1 MNHKLRNTAIL
12 GIMLL
17 SACGSV
23 TPSTPTLDIN
33 AIYTAAAQTV
43 IVELTQTAS
52 ASSPTPEAT
61 ATGSLPPPTT
71 TPLIT
76 RTPQLQPTPL
86 VGVSPTQVSCDNLSF
101 DPLTVDVNI
110 PDGTQMSPG
119 QDFIKTWRIRNTGT
133 CPWGAGYGL
142 VFGYGTKMDGQP
154 VAFTVTVNPG
164 EEVEVSV
171 HFKAPN
177 NPGEYL
183 SSWRVANAAGSPFG
197 KFFYVKISVR

>member
-12 GIMLL
+12 GIILL

-23 TPSTPTLDIN
+23 TSSTPTLDIN

-71 TPLIT
+71 TPIIT
-76 RTPQLQPTPL
+76 STPQPQPTLL

>member
-12 GIMLL
+12 GIILL

-23 TPSTPTLDIN
+23 TSSTPTLDIN

-71 TPLIT
+71 TPIIT
-76 RTPQLQPTPL
+76 STPQPQPTLL

-119 QDFIKTWRIRNTGT
+119 QDFIKTW
-133 CPWGAGYGL
+133 
-142 VFGYGTKMDGQP
+142 
-154 VAFTVTVNPG
+154 
-164 EEVEVSV
+164 
-171 HFKAPN
+171 
-177 NPGEYL
+177 
-183 SSWRVANAAGSPFG
+183 
-197 KFFYVKISVR
+197 